1 VRREDRRSDEE
12 LLAAT
17 ATDAEAF
24 AVFYRRHLRS
34 VLAYLV
40 HRTGRPDLA
49 ADLAAETF
57 AGALQ
62 SLPTYREAGVA
73 RAWLFGIANHKLA
86 DSARRHAVADRSRT
100 ELGMAAVELTDH
112 DLERAEEL
120 LDAQRLASDLDGL
133 LQELPQEQREALQ
146 ARIVEERDY
155 RELAA
160 EWSCSEAVVRQR
172 VSRGLTALRR
182 RLGTVVCRQGIPG
195 SPGEP

>member
-1 VRREDRRSDEE
+1 MRRQDRRSDEE

-17 ATDAEAF
+17 ATDADAF

-34 VLAYLV
+34 VLAYLI
-40 HRTGRPDLA
+40 HRTGRRDLA

-57 AGALQ
+57 AAALQ
-62 SLPTYREAGVA
+62 SLPRYEPLPGQGRG
-73 RAWLFGIANHKLA
+73 WLFAIAQNKLA
-86 DSARRHAVADRSRT
+86 DSARRHAVADRSRK
-100 ELGMAAVELTDH
+100 ELGMAAVELTDD

-120 LDAQRLASDLDGL
+120 LDAQRLAGDLDAL
-133 LQELPQEQREALQ
+133 LEELPPDQRDALQ

-155 RELAA
+155 HELAA

-182 RLGTVVCRQGIPG
+182 RLGAVA
-195 SPGEP
+195 

>member
-1 VRREDRRSDEE
+1 VRRQDRRSDEE

-34 VLAYLV
+34 VLAYLL
-40 HRTGRPDLA
+40 HRTGRSELA

-62 SLPTYREAGVA
+62 SAPTYRSSGHA
-73 RAWLFGIANHKLA
+73 RGWLFAIANNKLA
-86 DSARRHAVADRSRT
+86 DSARRHAVADRSRK
-100 ELGMAAVELTDH
+100 ELGMATVELTDD
-112 DLERAEEL
+112 DLERAEDL
-120 LDAQRLASDLDGL
+120 LDAQRLATDLDAL
-133 LQELPQEQREALQ
+133 LQELPEEQREALQ
-146 ARIVEERDY
+146 ARIVDERDY

-182 RLGTVVCRQGIPG
+182 RLGAVACRQGIPG
-195 SPGEP
+195 SADGP

>member
-24 AVFYRRHLRS
+24 AAFYRRHLRS

-40 HRTGRPDLA
+40 HRTGRPELA

-57 AGALQ
+57 AAALQ
-62 SLPTYREAGVA
+62 SLPTYQETGVA

-86 DSARRHAVADRSRT
+86 DSARRHAVADRSRR

-120 LDAQRLASDLDGL
+120 LDAQRLATDLDAL
-133 LQELPQEQREALQ
+133 LQELPEEQREALQ
-146 ARIVEERDY
+146 ARIVDERDY

-182 RLGTVVCRQGIPG
+182 RLGAAVCRQGIPG
-195 SPGEP
+195 SAGEP

>member
-1 VRREDRRSDEE
+1 MLRHDRRSDEQ

-17 ATDAEAF
+17 ATDPEAF
-24 AVFYRRHLRS
+24 AAFYRRHLRS

-40 HRTGRPDLA
+40 HRTGRPELA

-57 AGALQ
+57 AAALQ
-62 SLPTYREAGVA
+62 ALPRYSEPPGHA
-73 RAWLFGIANHKLA
+73 RGWLFTIATNKLA
-86 DSARRHAVADRSRT
+86 DSARRGAVADRSRR
-100 ELGMAAVELTDH
+100 ELGMAACDLSDT

-120 LDAQRLASDLDGL
+120 LDAQRLAPDLAAQL
-133 LQELPQEQREALQ
+133 AELPAEQREALQ

-160 EWSCSEAVVRQR
+160 EWDCSEAVVRQR

-182 RLGTVVCRQGIPG
+182 RLGAAA
-195 SPGEP
+195 

>member
-1 VRREDRRSDEE
+1 MVRRDDPRSDEA

-17 ATDAEAF
+17 ATDPEAF

-40 HRTGRPDLA
+40 RRTGRRDLA

-62 SLPTYREAGVA
+62 SLKRYEPGHP
-73 RAWLFGIANHKLA
+73 RAWLFAIAANKLA
-86 DSARRHAVADRSRT
+86 ESARRGAVVDRSRR
-100 ELGMAAVELTDH
+100 ELGMPARELTDPE
-112 DLERAEEL
+112 LERAEEL
-120 LDAQRLASDLDGL
+120 IDAERLAGDLEAL
-133 LQELPQEQREALQ
+133 LAELPAEQRDALR

-160 EWSCSEAVVRQR
+160 EWECSEAVVRQR
-172 VSRGLTALRR
+172 VSRGLSALRR
-182 RLGTVVCRQGIPG
+182 RLGAAA
-195 SPGEP
+195 